1 MRIILTGYTGHMGR
15 EVRTCAEAAEN
26 CEIAA
31 GIDLMIPASEGISW
45 VAAKMKELS
54 HD

>member
-1 MRIILTGYTGHMGR
+1 MKVPAGL
-15 EVRTCAEAAEN
+15 AELESLP
-26 CEIAA
+26 ERFHTV
-31 GIDLMIPASEGISW
+31 IPASEGISW